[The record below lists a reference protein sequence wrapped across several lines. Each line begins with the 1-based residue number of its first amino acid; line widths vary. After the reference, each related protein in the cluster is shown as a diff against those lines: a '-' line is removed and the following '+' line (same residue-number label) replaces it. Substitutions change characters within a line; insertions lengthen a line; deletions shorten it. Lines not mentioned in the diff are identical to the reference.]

1 MPCKQINILYP
12 GMKMFGN
19 VERDILIPLV
29 SFDNF
34 HIPLLCSLVVFSTG
48 NLFTCF
54 LCRNRKVKVGCGDS
68 SQLLPSTF

>member
-12 GMKMFGN
+12 GMIIFGN
-19 VERDILIPLV
+19 VERDMLIPLV

-54 LCRNRKVKVGCGDS
+54 LGSNRKVKVGCGDS
-68 SQLLPSTF
+68 SRQLPGTF